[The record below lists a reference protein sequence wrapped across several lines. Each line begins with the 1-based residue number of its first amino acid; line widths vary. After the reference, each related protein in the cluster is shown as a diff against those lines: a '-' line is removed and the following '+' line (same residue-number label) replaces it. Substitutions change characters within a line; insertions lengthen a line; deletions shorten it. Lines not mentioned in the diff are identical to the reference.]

1 MGEKL
6 GKPLFETVGRPR
18 VNPKRLP
25 ELIKTPEK
33 VEEKEAVPVSPVR
46 VSLLE
51 RISEITGLT
60 PRQVADIVLRMVD
73 QIEKVL
79 NPNPGNYNLTKPA
92 SNNDE
97 DEIEGIRGFPETK
110 GFP

>member
-1 MGEKL
+1 MGEKI
-6 GKPLFETVGRPR
+6 GTPLFETVGRPR

-25 ELIKTPEK
+25 EPIKTPEK
-33 VEEKEAVPVSPVR
+33 VEEKEAVPVTPVK
-46 VSLLE
+46 VSSLE

-60 PRQVADIVLRMVD
+60 PRQLADIVLRMVD

-79 NPNPGNYNLTKPA
+79 NPNAGDYSLTNPA
-92 SNNDE
+92 SNDE
-97 DEIEGIRGFPETK
+97 DEIEGVKGFPETK